1 VFDFILSSVPVGIIR
16 IFFIFFFAGLAKCF
30 FNIFCTRSEIL
41 LDFDVFSFYCNF
53 LSNLKQFDGS
63 LYGFSNFKNF
73 CNFYFSLP
81 YVNTFNGKIIKL
93 QKKRTLFKIHKF
105 LKFNKINISSN
116 GNELF
121 DLFFRFVT
129 KGFDF
134 GDQRIFSD
142 SVLKSFAHHMSP
154 PLDKSPDHPIQL
166 NFNNFKSKIKSYL
179 YRNKLENIKIDQ
191 DLFSSF
197 KSLKTSLP
205 SYSDEAFKL
214 FFSQLKKPRE
224 PANLNGELLSGKP
237 LNLNFSN
244 FCIKV
249 KLIFPQVSP
258 TLETFKTF
266 FSFISSKKDMSIN
279 KIYAEETIRDF
290 FNNLNSFNNLCL
302 KFIEFCSKSKKPA
315 IFDRNTHFIPLWNF
329 PNKSNKIPYSDLSI
343 LYNTLRDFKIENYK
357 KDNTAPPK
365 TKIPKNQHSSKPT
378 TLKSQFPQI

>member
-1 VFDFILSSVPVGIIR
+1 
-16 IFFIFFFAGLAKCF
+16 
-30 FNIFCTRSEIL
+30 
-41 LDFDVFSFYCNF
+41 
-53 LSNLKQFDGS
+53 
-63 LYGFSNFKNF
+63 
-73 CNFYFSLP
+73 
-81 YVNTFNGKIIKL
+81 
-93 QKKRTLFKIHKF
+93 
-105 LKFNKINISSN
+105 
-116 GNELF
+116 
-121 DLFFRFVT
+121 
-129 KGFDF
+129 
-134 GDQRIFSD
+134 
-142 SVLKSFAHHMSP
+142 M
-154 PLDKSPDHPIQL
+154 
-166 NFNNFKSKIKSYL
+166 
-179 YRNKLENIKIDQ
+179 ENIKIDQ

-266 FSFISSKKDMSIN
+266 FSFISSKKEMSIN

-365 TKIPKNQHSSKPT
+365 TQIPKNQHSSKPT
-378 TLKSQFPQI
+378 PPKIPIPPNITLCPFHECFGEKAKNCLKGCHFFSDRASALSSSFPPLKPNTLFSTLLSSWYSKPEISPIDLNSLNPEQVSLFWSSFNLSKLIIKKPNFTISQFFNFFTMFLICPLSKTDFPHLLIPSLFLSIISKIEIPLTNNPPIDIEFLNSIDKISDLKISSSQIGRAHV